1 MIRIEPCQSA
11 HRADWLPLRQAL
23 WPDCPAEEH
32 RDEIASLL
40 DDPRRYINLLAYT
53 ADGQPAGLAE
63 ASLRHDYV
71 NGTEHSPV
79 VFLEGLYVSAEQR
92 RQGIAE
98 RLIDAV
104 AQWGRDQGCVEMASD
119 TGLENLVSQTVHKAL
134 GFEETERVVY
144 FRKSL

>member
-1 MIRIEPCQSA
+1 MIRIEPCQPA

>member
-11 HRADWLPLRQAL
+11 HQPGWLSLRQAL
-23 WPDCPAEEH
+23 WPHCPAQEH
-32 RDEIASLL
+32 LDEACDLL
-40 DDPRRYINLLAYT
+40 NHPQRYINLLAYI
-53 ADGQPAGLAE
+53 ADDQPVGLAE

-79 VFLEGLYVSAEQR
+79 VFLEGLYVSPEWR

-98 RLIDAV
+98 RLIEAV
-104 AQWGRDQGCVEMASD
+104 AQWGRQRGCVEMASD
-119 TGLENLVSQTVHKAL
+119 TGLDNLLGQNVHKAL

-144 FRKSL
+144 FRKGL

>member
-1 MIRIEPCQSA
+1 MIQIEPCQSA
-11 HRADWLPLRQAL
+11 HRSGWLALRQAL

-32 RDEIASLL
+32 LEEIASLL
-40 DDPRRYINLLAYT
+40 DDPQRYINLLAYT
-53 ADGQPAGLAE
+53 TEGQPVGLAE
-63 ASLRHDYV
+63 ASLRRDYV

-98 RLIDAV
+98 QLIEAV

-119 TGLENLVSQTVHKAL
+119 TGLENLLSQTVHKAL

>member
-11 HRADWLPLRQAL
+11 CQPGWLALRQAL
-23 WPDCPAEEH
+23 WPDSSAQEH
-32 RDEIASLL
+32 LEEIAGLL
-40 DDPRRYINLLAYT
+40 DDPQRYINLLAYT
-53 ADGQPAGLAE
+53 ADGRPAGLAE

-98 RLIDAV
+98 RLIEAV
-104 AQWGRDQGCVEMASD
+104 AQWGRDRGCVEMASD
-119 TGLENLVSQTVHKAL
+119 TGLENLLSQTVHKAL

-144 FRKSL
+144 FRKTL

>member
-1 MIRIEPCQSA
+1 MIRIEACQSA
-11 HRADWLPLRQAL
+11 RQPGWLPLRQAL
-23 WPDCPAEEH
+23 WPDTPAAEH
-32 RDEIASLL
+32 LDEITSLL
-40 DDPRRYINLLAYT
+40 DAPQRYINLLAYA
-53 ADGQPAGLAE
+53 ADGQPVGLAE

-104 AQWGRDQGCVEMASD
+104 AQWGRERGCVEMASD
-119 TGLENLVSQTVHKAL
+119 TGLENLLSQTVHKAL

-144 FRKSL
+144 FKKSL

>member
-11 HRADWLPLRQAL
+11 HQPGWLSLRQAL

-32 RDEIASLL
+32 LDEIASLL
-40 DDPRRYINLLAYT
+40 DDPQRYINLLAYT

-63 ASLRHDYV
+63 ASLRRDYV

-98 RLIDAV
+98 QLIDAV

-119 TGLENLVSQTVHKAL
+119 TGLENLLSQTVHKAL

>member
-11 HRADWLPLRQAL
+11 HQADWLPLRQAL

-53 ADGQPAGLAE
+53 ADGRPVGLTE

>member
-11 HRADWLPLRQAL
+11 HQAGWLSLRQAL

-32 RDEIASLL
+32 RDEIARLL

-53 ADGQPAGLAE
+53 ADGQPVGLAE
-63 ASLRHDYV
+63 ASLRRDYV

-119 TGLENLVSQTVHKAL
+119 TDVDNLPSQ
-134 GFEETERVVY
+134 ETHL
-144 FRKSL
+144 SLIHI

>member
-1 MIRIEPCQSA
+1 MIRIEPCQPA
-11 HRADWLPLRQAL
+11 HQADWLPLRQAL

-40 DDPRRYINLLAYT
+40 DDPQRYINLLAYT
-53 ADGQPAGLAE
+53 ADGRPVGLAE

-134 GFEETERVVY
+134 GFLETERVVY

>member
-1 MIRIEPCQSA
+1 MIRIEPCQPA
-11 HRADWLPLRQAL
+11 HQAGWLSLRQAL

-32 RDEIASLL
+32 LEEIASLL
-40 DDPRRYINLLAYT
+40 DDPQRYINLLAYT
-53 ADGQPAGLAE
+53 ADGQPVGLAE
-63 ASLRHDYV
+63 ASLRRDYV

-98 RLIDAV
+98 QLIDAV

-119 TGLENLVSQTVHKAL
+119 TGLENLLSQTVHKAL

>member
-11 HRADWLPLRQAL
+11 RQPGWLSLRQAL
-23 WPDCPAEEH
+23 WPHCPAQEH
-32 RDEIASLL
+32 LDEITGLL
-40 DDPRRYINLLAYT
+40 NDPQRYINLLAYS
-53 ADGQPAGLAE
+53 ADGQPVGLAE

-98 RLIDAV
+98 RLVEGV
-104 AQWGRDQGCVEMASD
+104 AQWGRERGCVEMASD
-119 TGLENLVSQTVHKAL
+119 TGLENLVSQSVHKAL

-144 FRKSL
+144 FKKSL

>member
-1 MIRIEPCQSA
+1 MIRIEPCQPA
-11 HRADWLPLRQAL
+11 HQAGWLSLRQAL

-40 DDPRRYINLLAYT
+40 DDPQRYLNLLAYT
-53 ADGQPAGLAE
+53 ADGQPVGLAE

-79 VFLEGLYVSAEQR
+79 VFLEGLYVCAEQR

-98 RLIDAV
+98 QLIEAV
-104 AQWGRDQGCVEMASD
+104 AQWGRERGCVEMASD
-119 TGLENLVSQTVHKAL
+119 TGLENLVSQAVHQAL

-144 FRKSL
+144 FKRSL